1 MFLEANPRHW
11 VDWPQVQQ
19 QQVRDRCQASAR
31 LEFTNGL
38 NSFMVASSV
47 AVKDDQASRAF
58 PLAAITGHGT
68 LKLAL
73 LLAAVDPGLGGVIIA
88 GGRGTGKSVL
98 ARGLHALLPPIDVLD
113 PEAAGLASGPGRNL
127 DPTRAEEWDAAT
139 REQLSTEPPS
149 RVIPA
154 PFVQVP
160 LGITEDRLVGAVD
173 VTASL
178 SSGSPVFQP
187 GLLAEAHRG
196 VLYVDELNLLDDGIV
211 NLLLA
216 AVGAGENQVERE
228 GLSLRHPCR
237 PLLIATYNPEEGN
250 VRDHLLDRFAIALSA
265 NQLVSTEQRVEI
277 TNAVLSHGQCS
288 RSFAERWKEETDA
301 LATQLLLARQWLP
314 DVQISREQ
322 VEYLVTEAIRGGVEG
337 HRSELY
343 AVRVAKAHAALS
355 GRDQVEA
362 DDLQVAVALVI
373 APRASQLPPPDQQ
386 MEPPPPP
393 EQPDDQTPPPP
404 DSGEQTND
412 DTPPPPEGSGED
424 ENDPPEDSSD
434 DDDNNDDDE
443 DSEQDEAP
451 PSVPEEFMLDPEA
464 VAIDPDLLLFNAA
477 KSKSGNSGSRSVVLS
492 DSRGRYV
499 KPMLPRGPVRRIAV
513 DATLRAAAPYQKA
526 RRARQPD
533 RTVIVEEADL
543 RAKLLQR
550 QAGALVI
557 FLVDASGSMALNR
570 MQSAK
575 GAVIRLLTEAYEN
588 RDEVALI
595 PFRGDQAEVLLPPTR
610 SITAARRR
618 LESMPC
624 GGGSPLAHGL
634 TQAARVG
641 ANALATGDLG
651 QVVVVAITDG
661 RGNVPLSTSLGQP
674 ELEGDE
680 KPDLKQEVLD
690 VASRYRMLGLK
701 LLVIDTERKFIGSG
715 MGKDLAEAAGGKYVQ
730 LPKASDQAI
739 AAVAMEAINAVT

>member
-1 MFLEANPRHW
+1 
-11 VDWPQVQQ
+11 
-19 QQVRDRCQASAR
+19 
-31 LEFTNGL
+31 
-38 NSFMVASSV
+38 MVASGV
-47 AVKDDQASRAF
+47 AAKDDRATRAF

-73 LLAAVDPGLGGVIIA
+73 LLAAVDPGLGGVVIA

-98 ARGLHALLPPIDVLD
+98 ARGLHALLPPIDILD
-113 PEAAGLASGPGRNL
+113 IDTGIGRNL
-127 DPTRAEEWDAAT
+127 DPQTPDEWDAAT
-139 REQLSTEPPS
+139 RAQINGDPPT

-154 PFVQVP
+154 PFVQIP
-160 LGITEDRLVGAVD
+160 LGVTEDRLLGAVD
-173 VTASL
+173 VAASL
-178 SSGSPVFQP
+178 SSGRAEFQP

-211 NLLLA
+211 NLMLA
-216 AVGAGENQVERE
+216 AVSSGENRVERE
-228 GLSLRHPCR
+228 GLSLSHPCR

-277 TNAVLSHGQCS
+277 TAAVLAHGQCS
-288 RSFAERWKEETDA
+288 RSFAETWREETDA

-322 VEYLVTEAIRGGVEG
+322 IQYLVTEAIRGGVEG

-343 AVRVAKAHAALS
+343 AVRVARAHAALS

-373 APRASQLPPPDQQ
+373 APRSSQVPPPDQQ
-386 MEPPPPP
+386 MEPPPP
-393 EQPDDQTPPPP
+393 EDQPP
-404 DSGEQTND
+404 
-412 DTPPPPEGSGED
+412 PPPPEGETPPD
-424 ENDPPEDSSD
+424 EEQDPPDDSN
-434 DDDNNDDDE
+434 DDDNNNEDDDSP
-443 DSEQDEAP
+443 DDAP
-451 PSVPEEFMLDPEA
+451 PPSIPEEFMLDPEA

-477 KSKSGNSGSRSVVLS
+477 KSKSGNSGSRSVVMS
-492 DSRGRYV
+492 DNRGRYV

-526 RRARQPD
+526 RRERQPD
-533 RTVIVEEADL
+533 RKVIVEEADL

-550 QAGALVI
+550 KAGALVV

-618 LESMPC
+618 LELMPC

-674 ELEGDE
+674 VLEGEE

-690 VASRYRMLGLK
+690 VASRYRMLGIK

-739 AAVAMEAINAVT
+739 AAVAMDALGTI

>member
-1 MFLEANPRHW
+1 
-11 VDWPQVQQ
+11 
-19 QQVRDRCQASAR
+19 
-31 LEFTNGL
+31 
-38 NSFMVASSV
+38 MVASGVV
-47 AVKDDQASRAF
+47 AKNDQATRAF

-73 LLAAVDPGLGGVIIA
+73 LLAAVDPGLGGVVIA

-98 ARGLHALLPPIDVLD
+98 ARGLHTLLPPIDILD
-113 PEAAGLASGPGRNL
+113 IDGGVGRNL
-127 DPTRAEEWDAAT
+127 DPLNREEWDNAT
-139 REQLSTEPPS
+139 CGQIAGDPPS
-149 RVIPA
+149 KVIPA
-154 PFVQVP
+154 PFVQLP

-173 VTASL
+173 VAASL
-178 SSGSPVFQP
+178 SSGSAVFQP
-187 GLLAEAHRG
+187 GLLADAHRG

-211 NLLLA
+211 NLMLA
-216 AVGAGENQVERE
+216 AVGSGENRVERE
-228 GLSLRHPCR
+228 GLSLSHPCR

-250 VRDHLLDRFAIALSA
+250 IRDHLLDRFAIALSA
-265 NQLVSTEQRVEI
+265 NQLVTTEQRVEI
-277 TNAVLSHGQCS
+277 TNAALAHGQCS
-288 RSFAERWKEETDA
+288 RSFAETWREETDA

-314 DVQISREQ
+314 DVQISRVQ
-322 VEYLVTEAIRGGVEG
+322 IEYLVTEAIRGGVEG

-343 AVRVAKAHAALS
+343 AVRVARAHAALS
-355 GRDQVEA
+355 GRDRVDA

-386 MEPPPPP
+386 MEPPPPQ
-393 EQPDDQTPPPP
+393 EQEPPPSQGDQDNP
-404 DSGEQTND
+404 
-412 DTPPPPEGSGED
+412 PPPPEGSGED
-424 ENDPPEDSSD
+424 DNTPDDNNSEDNTDDDKSD
-434 DDDNNDDDE
+434 DDKSEDDDSPE
-443 DSEQDEAP
+443 DQAP
-451 PSVPEEFMLDPEA
+451 PAVPEEFMLDPEA
-464 VAIDPDLLLFNAA
+464 IDVDPDLLLFNAA
-477 KSKSGNSGSRSVVLS
+477 KSKAGNSGSRSVVLS

-526 RRARQPD
+526 RRERQPG
-533 RTVIVEEADL
+533 RAVIVEEGDL

-550 QAGALVI
+550 KAGALVI

-595 PFRGDQAEVLLPPTR
+595 PFRGEQAEVLLPPTR

-661 RGNVPLSTSLGQP
+661 RGNVPLSKSLGQP
-674 ELEGDE
+674 ELDGED
-680 KPDLKQEVLD
+680 KPDLKQE
-690 VASRYRMLGLK
+690 G
-701 LLVIDTERKFIGSG
+701 
-715 MGKDLAEAAGGKYVQ
+715 AGCCSPLSDAGHQ
-730 LPKASDQAI
+730 AASDRHRTQI
-739 AAVAMEAINAVT
+739 HR

>member
-1 MFLEANPRHW
+1 
-11 VDWPQVQQ
+11 
-19 QQVRDRCQASAR
+19 
-31 LEFTNGL
+31 
-38 NSFMVASSV
+38 MVASGTTANGVRNS
-47 AVKDDQASRAF
+47 AAQDQASRAF

-113 PEAAGLASGPGRNL
+113 IDGTAGRNL
-127 DPTRAEEWDAAT
+127 DPQRPEEWDDVARQRISAQSGDAPGDDPQA
-139 REQLSTEPPS
+139 QLPTK
-149 RVIPA
+149 VLPA

-173 VTASL
+173 VAASL
-178 SSGSPVFQP
+178 SSGSAVFQP

-211 NLLLA
+211 NLMLA
-216 AVGAGENQVERE
+216 AVGSGENQVERE
-228 GLSLRHPCR
+228 GLSLSHPCR
-237 PLLIATYNPEEGN
+237 PLLIATYNPEEGA

-265 NQLVSTEQRVEI
+265 DQLVSTEQRVEI
-277 TNAVLSHGQCS
+277 TEAVLSHGQCS
-288 RSFAERWKEETDA
+288 RSFADKWGEETEA

-314 DVQISREQ
+314 DVQISGEQ

-355 GRDQVEA
+355 GRDRVEA
-362 DDLQVAVALVI
+362 DDLQVAVRLVI
-373 APRASQLPPPDQQ
+373 APRALQLPPQDEQ
-386 MEPPPPP
+386 MEPPPPQDQQP
-393 EQPDDQTPPPP
+393 PPPPSGDQNPDDQPPPP
-404 DSGEQTND
+404 E
-412 DTPPPPEGSGED
+412 PPEGSGD
-424 ENDPPEDSSD
+424 DADDTPEDNSD
-434 DDDNNDDDE
+434 QDNDDSENNDDE
-443 DSEQDEAP
+443 DDSPEDQAP

-464 VAIDPDLLLFNAA
+464 VAIDPDLLLFSSA
-477 KSKSGNSGSRSVVLS
+477 KAKSGNSGSRSVVLS

-499 KPMLPRGPVRRIAV
+499 KPILPRGPVRRIAV

-533 RTVIVEEADL
+533 KTVVVEESDL

-550 QAGALVI
+550 QSGALVI

-674 ELEGDE
+674 ELEGEE

-690 VASRYRMLGLK
+690 VASRYRMLGIK

-715 MGKDLAEAAGGKYVQ
+715 MGKDLADSAGGKYVQ

-739 AAVAMEAINAVT
+739 AAIAMEAISGFC